1 MKSLYF
7 TAGQF
12 ARLHQLNKR
21 TLHYYDDIGLFSPAY
36 KGENG
41 YRYYTYQQSA
51 QLENILAMRQLNMSI
66 EEIAAYLK
74 HPNPQ
79 DFLKISQNKIEEID
93 QQIQQL
99 QVLKQ
104 VFEQRQQSLARSEQ
118 IHDGQIEVESFAAH
132 HYLLTPMPVEDNP
145 MRNMQQIMQ
154 HLQSAWKHSSYK
166 AGCGSYISLEKT
178 LQGQFDVYDGV
189 FTPVDPQDDDSL
201 FLLRPAGQYLC
212 GYSVGSWDKL
222 PELYSHMIAYA
233 KKHHLALTGNC
244 YEIGL
249 NEFAIS
255 RPEEYVARVSILIDP
270 KQ

>member
-1 MKSLYF
+1 M
-7 TAGQF
+7 
-12 ARLHQLNKR
+12 
-21 TLHYYDDIGLFSPAY
+21 
-36 KGENG
+36 
-41 YRYYTYQQSA
+41 
-51 QLENILAMRQLNMSI
+51 
-66 EEIAAYLK
+66 
-74 HPNPQ
+74 
-79 DFLKISQNKIEEID
+79 
-93 QQIQQL
+93 
-99 QVLKQ
+99 
-104 VFEQRQQSLARSEQ
+104 FEQRQQSLARCAQ
-118 IHDGQIEVESFAAH
+118 IHDSQIEVESFAAH

-154 HLQSAWKHSSYK
+154 HLQSAWEHSSYK
-166 AGCGSYISLEKT
+166 AGCGSYISLEKA

-222 PELYSHMIAYA
+222 PELYSSMISYA
-233 KKHHLALTGNC
+233 KEHRLALTGNC

-255 RPEEYVARVSILIDP
+255 RPEEYVARISILIDP

>member
-1 MKSLYF
+1 M
-7 TAGQF
+7 
-12 ARLHQLNKR
+12 
-21 TLHYYDDIGLFSPAY
+21 PAV
-36 KGENG
+36 
-41 YRYYTYQQSA
+41 S
-51 QLENILAMRQLNMSI
+51 
-66 EEIAAYLK
+66 
-74 HPNPQ
+74 
-79 DFLKISQNKIEEID
+79 
-93 QQIQQL
+93 
-99 QVLKQ
+99 
-104 VFEQRQQSLARSEQ
+104 Q

-154 HLQSAWKHSSYK
+154 HLQSAWEHSSYK

>member
-66 EEIAAYLK
+66 EEISAYLK

-79 DFLKISQNKIEEID
+79 DFLVISQNKIQEID
-93 QQIQQL
+93 QQIRQL

-104 VFEQRQQSLARSEQ
+104 VFEQRQQSLARCSQ
-118 IHDGQIEVESFAAH
+118 IHDGQIKVETFDAH

-145 MRNMQQIMQ
+145 MRNMQQILL
-154 HLQSAWKHSSYK
+154 HLQSAWEHSSYK
-166 AGCGSYISLEKT
+166 AGCGSYLSLEKV
-178 LQGQFDVYDGV
+178 LRGEFDIYDGV
-189 FTPVDPQDDDSL
+189 FTPVDPQEDDSL
-201 FLLRPAGQYLC
+201 FLLRPSGEYLC

-222 PELYSHMIAYA
+222 PELYARMIAYA
-233 KKHHLALTGNC
+233 QQHHLALTGNC

-255 RPEEYVARVSILIDP
+255 RPEEYVARISILIEP
-270 KQ
+270 EA

>member
-99 QVLKQ
+99 QVLSRCSSKGSNPLPA
-104 VFEQRQQSLARSEQ
+104 VSRFTMVRLRWNP
-118 IHDGQIEVESFAAH
+118 
-132 HYLLTPMPVEDNP
+132 LLPTTTCSP
-145 MRNMQQIMQ
+145 
-154 HLQSAWKHSSYK
+154 
-166 AGCGSYISLEKT
+166 
-178 LQGQFDVYDGV
+178 
-189 FTPVDPQDDDSL
+189 
-201 FLLRPAGQYLC
+201 LC
-212 GYSVGSWDKL
+212 LWR
-222 PELYSHMIAYA
+222 I
-233 KKHHLALTGNC
+233 
-244 YEIGL
+244 I
-249 NEFAIS
+249 
-255 RPEEYVARVSILIDP
+255 R
-270 KQ
+270 

>member
-66 EEIAAYLK
+66 QA
-74 HPNPQ
+74 
-79 DFLKISQNKIEEID
+79 ID

-99 QVLKQ
+99 QILKQ
-104 VFEQRQQSLARSEQ
+104 VFEQRQQSLVRSEQ

-154 HLQSAWKHSSYK
+154 HLQSAWEHSSYK
-166 AGCGSYISLEKT
+166 AGCGSYISLEKA
-178 LQGQFDVYDGV
+178 LNGQFEVYDGV

-222 PELYSHMIAYA
+222 PELYSSMISYA
-233 KKHHLALTGNC
+233 KEHRFALTGNC

-255 RPEEYVARVSILIDP
+255 RPEEYVARISILIDP
-270 KQ
+270 AQ